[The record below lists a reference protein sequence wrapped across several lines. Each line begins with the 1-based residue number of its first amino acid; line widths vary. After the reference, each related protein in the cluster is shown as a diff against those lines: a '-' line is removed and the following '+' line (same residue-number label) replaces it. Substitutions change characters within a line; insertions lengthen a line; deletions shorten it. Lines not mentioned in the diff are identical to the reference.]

1 MLFNLKKAIVMRK
14 DSIPMGV
21 LSMPY
26 ICHLLECI
34 YRHKDPRQAYPRL
47 TISLRAISGTEVA
60 GQSILESHGRLVDT
74 RFRKSTP
81 WAFVGNLQ
89 YAVPLFSRL
98 SHFVS
103 EAKEAAESL

>member
-1 MLFNLKKAIVMRK
+1 MRK
-14 DSIPMGV
+14 DSIPMSV
-21 LSMPY
+21 LFTPY
-26 ICHLLECI
+26 ICRLIEGI
-34 YRHKDPRQAYPRL
+34 YHHKDPRQAYPRL

-60 GQSILESHGRLVDT
+60 GQSISESHGRLVDT
-74 RFRKSTP
+74 RFCKSTP
-81 WAFVGNLQ
+81 WASVGNLE